1 MQACVGNGHTYR
13 WVALVRQLHALLCRQ
28 FEVKDVAWDATLG
41 SEALD
46 LLLLDHFANEFKAT
60 HPGLDPRD
68 SPKVPASRSATRC
81 LLRCACPKMA
91 L

>member
-1 MQACVGNGHTYR
+1 MG
-13 WVALVRQLHALLCRQ
+13 QLDVLLCRQ

-46 LLLLDHFANEFKAT
+46 LLLLDHFADEFKAA

-68 SPKVPASRSATRC
+68 SPKVAASRSATCC
-81 LLRCACPKMA
+81 LLRGVCQKTA